1 MSYSAEIKKE
11 LCAVRTRSS
20 EQRLCELSGLT
31 YCCGTLRL
39 SKHLSVAY
47 RTELI
52 TVARHIVALGTG
64 LFGLDVTLEQKTI
77 EHRKRPLYEVMLGGA
92 NVRKMLSVIG
102 LTGGDDSTLA
112 ISTRVPV
119 SILDSEESVRAFIRG
134 CFLGS
139 GICLD
144 PKRRYHLEIICQNA
158 AFSRDLMTL
167 LTRYDISARPTQ
179 RQNRFVLYVKDGD
192 GVMRFLA
199 LLGANVAAM
208 KFENVRAEKE
218 TRNYANRT
226 TNCDTANLE
235 KSAVAS
241 ARQLAAISR
250 IMRHSP
256 LQELPPS
263 LYEAAELRINYP
275 EASLLELAD
284 LAGIKKSGMNHRL
297 QRLMLLA
304 SELEE

>member
-1 MSYSAEIKKE
+1 MSYSADIKKE
-11 LCAVRTRSS
+11 LCAVHTRPHK
-20 EQRLCELSGLT
+20 QRLCELSGLT
-31 YCCGTLRL
+31 FCCGTIRV
-39 SKHLSVAY
+39 SKNLSVVY
-47 RTELI
+47 RTEQM
-52 TVARHIVALGTG
+52 TVAKHIASLGAS
-64 LFGLDVTLEQKTI
+64 FFSLDVTMELKTL
-77 EHRKRPLYEVMLGGA
+77 EHRKRPLIEVVLDGA
-92 NVRKMLSVIG
+92 NVLRMLTEIG
-102 LTGGDDSTLA
+102 LLSESEGGLHA
-112 ISTRVPV
+112 LVRVPTAL
-119 SILDSEESVRAFIRG
+119 LDTEECARAFVRG

-158 AFSRDLMTL
+158 VFSRDLMLL
-167 LTRYDISARPTQ
+167 LTRYDIAARPTQ
-179 RQNRFVLYVKDGD
+179 RQNRFVLYTKDGD
-192 GVMRFLA
+192 SVMRFLA

-208 KFENVRAEKE
+208 EFENVRAEKE

-250 IMRHSP
+250 IMRHAP

-263 LYEAAELRINYP
+263 LCEAAELRINNP
-275 EASLLELAD
+275 EASLIELAD

-304 SELEE
+304 EELGQ